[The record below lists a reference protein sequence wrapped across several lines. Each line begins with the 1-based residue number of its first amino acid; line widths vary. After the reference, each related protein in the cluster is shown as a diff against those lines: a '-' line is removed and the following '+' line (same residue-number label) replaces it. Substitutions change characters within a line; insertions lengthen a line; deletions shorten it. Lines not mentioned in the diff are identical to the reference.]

1 MLHKLINVFSLIFS
15 TNYGTL
21 LKHSEKLVCFMI
33 KIICLSMFFA
43 SQIIFEANNVII
55 FQGVIPVYQKN
66 LPVLSDLFSRQM
78 HFLQKKKHHKS
89 SLSGQTLLG
98 ET

>member
-33 KIICLSMFFA
+33 KIISLSMFFE

-55 FQGVIPVYQKN
+55 SQGVISVYQK
-66 LPVLSDLFSRQM
+66 
-78 HFLQKKKHHKS
+78 KS
-89 SLSGQTLLG
+89 TCS
-98 ET
+98 